1 MTEEEHV
8 QDQGSADRVPVRAD
22 GGRVRGVGCARSRE
36 AVAAAQGSVICS
48 HEDHER
54 SVSGHRLVTVT
65 AALDAQVSGQE
76 GGAPARA
83 VVECGEPK

>member
-1 MTEEEHV
+1 M
-8 QDQGSADRVPVRAD
+8 
-22 GGRVRGVGCARSRE
+22 
-36 AVAAAQGSVICS
+36 ICS

-83 VVECGEPK
+83 VVECGEPKRLTDAA